1 MKVKSPKFGFEGC
14 HSQRLCDSPYL
25 KIKSAPFPDSI
36 LLGHCRHYSGV
47 MHLLVLEPLLGLLEG
62 VVRLAENGLAVL
74 GDRLVDRGD
83 RLVSLFRS
91 VLRQLG
97 EVIY

>member
-1 MKVKSPKFGFEGC
+1 MS
-14 HSQRLCDSPYL
+14 LCQISSISGL
-25 KIKSAPFPDSI
+25 NPDGS
-36 LLGHCRHYSGV
+36 LQAL
-47 MHLLVLEPLLGLLEG
+47 HLLVLEPLLGLLEG

-83 RLVSLFRS
+83 RFVSLFRS

>member
-1 MKVKSPKFGFEGC
+1 M
-14 HSQRLCDSPYL
+14 
-25 KIKSAPFPDSI
+25 
-36 LLGHCRHYSGV
+36 

-97 EVIY
+97 EVIYTDDAKC